1 MGLWRSRSN
10 RPSGRHDAGGQT
22 WSLAIVARWIS
33 FFAAVSAV
41 AASSASAGQGPAA
54 VAVSPEVH
62 TDDWILTT
70 LGSHSVLTGNRR
82 DWNEGSL
89 ELLRRLRR
97 DLIFGGRTDIRQ
109 RSNDT
114 DVLYTALLSFTPIRT
129 LEAHGAVTL
138 VPAAHFSAEQIY
150 AAGLEWRAVPQIS
163 LLSDYER
170 LNFAAGPIDEF
181 KAGATVWFTEVTS
194 LTGRYVYGHSFG
206 ERSAFDAYAFRLNL
220 GWSESGR
227 VSLGFAHGVDPE
239 KDPGIPGLIRTEAD
253 TFSAYWQVPL
263 RRWLRLIAGAEFEDR
278 KSIYSRTTGSAGFSA
293 RF

>member
-1 MGLWRSRSN
+1 MMRRKQSWNL
-10 RPSGRHDAGGQT
+10 AGF
-22 WSLAIVARWIS
+22 ARWIS
-33 FFAAVSAV
+33 LFGTVSVVAASSVSADQGSAV
-41 AASSASAGQGPAA
+41 AA
-54 VAVSPEVH
+54 VAPEVH
-62 TDDWILTT
+62 TDRWILTA
-70 LGSHSVLTGNRR
+70 LGSHSVLTGNHR

-97 DLIFGGRTDIRQ
+97 DLIVGGRADIRQ

-114 DVLYTALLSFTPIRT
+114 DVLYTVLLSFMPIRT
-129 LEAHGAVTL
+129 LETHGAVTL

-150 AAGLEWRAVPQIS
+150 AAGLEWRAVPRIS

-170 LNFAAGPIDEF
+170 LNFAAGPIDQF
-181 KAGATVWFTEVTS
+181 KTGATVWFTDVTS

-206 ERSAFDAYAFRLNL
+206 ERTAFDAFAFRLNL
-220 GWSESGR
+220 GWSETGR

-239 KDPGIPGLIRTEAD
+239 KDPGIPGVIRTSAD

-263 RRWLRLIAGAEFEDR
+263 RPWLRLIAGAEYEDR
-278 KSIYSRTTGSAGFSA
+278 QSIYSRATGSAGFSA